1 MDLTGFSAALYVSS
15 MRGGGAERVMLQIA
29 AWMADRGAHVDL
41 VLLQKEGPY
50 LSRVP
55 EAVRIV
61 DLAARRAMTG
71 IPGLVAYLR
80 RERPAALLSTLI
92 INNVI
97 AAWAGR
103 ASGGS
108 SRIVLREGTALSEV
122 IRRQHSRLER
132 HAGHLARL
140 SYPLADAIVGVSDGV
155 SRDIARVVPAVAE
168 RTHTIY
174 NPAVSEELLH
184 RAVSHPRRTRAS
196 TPNILACGRLVA
208 EKGFET
214 LLRAFARIRR
224 QLTARLIILGEGEQR
239 GALESLSRE
248 LRVSRDVDFP
258 GWVQDPFGYML
269 EADVFVL
276 SSMWEGLPN
285 VLIEALAAGCPVVS
299 TDCPHGPAEIL
310 MDGRYGTLVPVGDV
324 HALAT
329 GIMAELETPR
339 RVEHQRSR
347 AKDFSVERVMPQYVA
362 VLTGVDGE
370 VEAGTDR
377 RHARRNGIDA
387 GVSTT
392 QSARPTP

>member
-1 MDLTGFSAALYVSS
+1 MDLTGFSMALYVTS
-15 MRGGGAERVMLQIA
+15 MRGGGAERVMMQIA
-29 AWMADRGAHVDL
+29 TWMADRGARVDL

-55 EAVRIV
+55 ETVRIV

-71 IPGLVAYLR
+71 VPGLISYLR
-80 RERPAALLSTLI
+80 RERPAVLMSTLT
-92 INNVI
+92 INNVM

-108 SRIVLREGTALSEV
+108 SRIVLRETTALSEV
-122 IRRQHSRLER
+122 VRRRHSRLER
-132 HAGHLARL
+132 YAGHLARL
-140 SYPLADAIVGVSDGV
+140 SYPLADAIVGVSVGV
-155 SRDIARVVPAVAE
+155 SRDIASMVPAVAE
-168 RTHTIY
+168 RTRTIY
-174 NPAVSEELLH
+174 NPAVSEDLLD
-184 RAVSHPRRTRAS
+184 RSARYQRRKCGSIPTF
-196 TPNILACGRLVA
+196 LACGRLVPG
-208 EKGFET
+208 KGFET

-224 QLTARLIILGEGEQR
+224 HVTARLTILGEGEQR

-248 LRVSRDVDFP
+248 LRVNGDVDLP

-276 SSMWEGLPN
+276 PSMWEGLPN

-310 MDGRYGTLVPVGDV
+310 MGGSYGTLVPVGDV
-324 HALAT
+324 AALAA
-329 GIMAELETPR
+329 GIMAELETQRPA
-339 RVEHQRSR
+339 EHQRSR
-347 AKDFSVERVMPQYVA
+347 AADFSVQRVMPHYVA
-362 VLTGVDGE
+362 VLAGVDSE